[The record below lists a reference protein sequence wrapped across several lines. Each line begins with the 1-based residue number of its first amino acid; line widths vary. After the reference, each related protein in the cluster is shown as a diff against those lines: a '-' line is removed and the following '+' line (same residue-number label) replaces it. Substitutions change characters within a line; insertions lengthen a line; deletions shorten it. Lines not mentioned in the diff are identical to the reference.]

1 VRRNSERRWS
11 RLWHSHSAERSLV
24 LALTPAPPG
33 PILRH
38 PQKGAAMKSPFVTT
52 EWLAAHLDDP
62 DVVIVD
68 ASWHMPNAAR
78 NAQAEYLAGHIPGAV
93 FFDIDGI
100 ADTSTDLPH
109 MLPAPADFARA
120 VGALGISEDMTI
132 VVYDEVGLFSAPRA
146 WWTFRTFG
154 ARKVVM
160 LEGGGPKWRAE
171 KRPIEAGLVEREQ
184 VYFDSRF
191 DPDASVDFPAVLAN
205 IRSRTAQVI
214 DARPAPRFHGEVAE
228 PRPGLKSG
236 HIPGSLNVPVGL
248 LSENGQLKSPH
259 DLRAI
264 FAERGVDLDKPI
276 ITSCGSGITA
286 VTLAL
291 ALEQAGA
298 KDVSVYDGSWAEWG
312 AHPDAEI
319 ES

>member
-1 VRRNSERRWS
+1 ME
-11 RLWHSHSAERSLV
+11 
-24 LALTPAPPG
+24 
-33 PILRH
+33 
-38 PQKGAAMKSPFVTT
+38 SPFVSTD
-52 EWLAAHLDDP
+52 WLAAHLHDP
-62 DVVIVD
+62 DVVVVD

-100 ADTSTDLPH
+100 ADTTTNLPH
-109 MLPAPADFARA
+109 MLPAPTDFARA
-120 VGALGISEDMTI
+120 VGALGISQDLTI
-132 VVYDEVGLFSAPRA
+132 VVYDEVGLFSATRA

-154 ARKVVM
+154 ANKVVI

-171 KRPIEAGLVEREQ
+171 KRPIQAGLVTRSRVNFEP
-184 VYFDSRF
+184 RF
-191 DPDASVDFPAVLAN
+191 DPSAAVDFETVSAN
-205 IRSRTAQVI
+205 LRSHAAQVV
-214 DARPAPRFHGEVAE
+214 DARPAPRFHGEVPE

-236 HIPGSLNVPVGL
+236 HIPGSVNVPVNL
-248 LSENGQLKSPH
+248 LTENGALKSPET
-259 DLRAI
+259 LRALFI
-264 FAERGVDLDKPI
+264 DRGVDLGQPI

-298 KDVSVYDGSWAEWG
+298 KDVAVYDGSWAEWG
-312 AHPDAEI
+312 AHKDAEI